1 MSNKVRFGLEQVH
14 VAFKGVAQTQ
24 SIEVTEPPSTD
35 GEVTITVTATT
46 LLAADSPRDV
56 VVPLASETHTTTA
69 KVASAIVNALN
80 NDEVISAVFM
90 ARRVGAAVY
99 LATKVAQDNDAT
111 LAITFADTGE
121 TGAEMGDSTVV
132 AAGTVGWGTPVAIP
146 GVVNFSATPDG
157 GESTFYADNIKYYV
171 RQTNNGYTGELEMAL
186 FPDDIIAEMLGWE
199 IDANGMLVE
208 NAEGVAKE
216 FALMGQIQ
224 GDAKNRRFVY
234 YRCTASRP
242 SQASSTATESVDP
255 TTETLGLTML
265 PLEHNGKKIVK
276 GVIELNETNQAIYD
290 AFFDAV
296 TLPGAGVGA

>member
-1 MSNKVRFGLEQVH
+1 MGNKVRFGLEQVH

-35 GEVTITVTATT
+35 GEVTLTITANT
-46 LLAADSPRDV
+46 LLGNDSPHDV

-99 LATKVAQDNDAT
+99 LATKVVQDNDAT
-111 LAITFADTGE
+111 LAIAADTGA

-157 GESTFYADNIKYYV
+157 GENAFYADNTKYYV

-186 FPDDIIAEMLGWE
+186 IPDAILAEMLGWE
-199 IDANGMLVE
+199 IDDNGMLVE
-208 NAEGVAKE
+208 NADGVAKE
-216 FALMGQIQ
+216 FALAAQVQ

-234 YRCTASRP
+234 YRCAASRP
-242 SQASSTATESVDP
+242 AQASATTTDSITP
-255 TTETLGLTML
+255 TTEKLSLTIL
-265 PLEHNGKKIVK
+265 PLEVGGKRIVK
-276 GVIELNETNQAIYD
+276 AVIELSETNQAAYD

-296 TLPGAGVGA
+296 TLPVAGGE

>member
-1 MSNKVRFGLEQVH
+1 MNKVRFGLEQVH
-14 VAFKGVAQTQ
+14 IAFDGIAQTQ
-24 SIEVTEPPSTD
+24 SIEVTDPPTTD

-46 LLAADSPRDV
+46 LLGESSPHDV
-56 VVPLASETHTTTA
+56 VVPLASETHTTAT
-69 KVASAIVNALN
+69 KVASTIVNALN
-80 NDEVISAVFM
+80 NDEVVSAVFV
-90 ARRVGAAVY
+90 ARHAGATIY
-99 LATKVAQDNDAT
+99 LAAKVAQDNDAT
-111 LAITFADTGE
+111 LEIAFADTGM
-121 TGAEMGDSTVV
+121 TDAAMGASTEV
-132 AAGTVGWGTPVAIP
+132 AAGTTGWGTPIHIP
-146 GVVNFSATPDG
+146 GVVNFSSTPEG
-157 GESTFYADNIKYYV
+157 GDSTFYADNIKYFV

-186 FPDDIIAEMLGWE
+186 FPDEIIAQMLGWE

-255 TTETLGLTML
+255 ATETLGLTML

-276 GVIELNETNQAIYD
+276 GVIELSETNQAIYD

>member
-1 MSNKVRFGLEQVH
+1 MGNKVRFGLEQVH

-35 GEVTITVTATT
+35 GEVTLTITATT
-46 LLAADSPRDV
+46 LLGTDSPHDV

-69 KVASAIVNALN
+69 KVASAVCNTLN

-99 LATKVAQDNDAT
+99 LATKVVQDNDAT

-157 GESTFYADNIKYYV
+157 GENAFYADNTKYYV
-171 RQTNNGYTGELEMAL
+171 RYSNNGYTGELEMAL
-186 FPDDIIAEMLGWE
+186 FPDEVLAEMLGWE
-199 IDANGMLVE
+199 IDDNGMLVE
-208 NAEGVAKE
+208 NADGVAKE
-216 FALMGQIQ
+216 FALMAQVQ
-224 GDAKNRRFVY
+224 GDTRNRRFVY
-234 YRCTASRP
+234 YRCTAARP
-242 SQASSTATESVDP
+242 NQANSTTTENMTP
-255 TTETLGLTML
+255 TTETLSLTML
-265 PLEHNGKKIVK
+265 PLKVGGKKIVK
-276 GVIELNETNQAIYD
+276 GVIELNETNEAAYNG
-290 AFFDAV
+290 FFDAV
-296 TLPGAGVGA
+296 LLPGGGE